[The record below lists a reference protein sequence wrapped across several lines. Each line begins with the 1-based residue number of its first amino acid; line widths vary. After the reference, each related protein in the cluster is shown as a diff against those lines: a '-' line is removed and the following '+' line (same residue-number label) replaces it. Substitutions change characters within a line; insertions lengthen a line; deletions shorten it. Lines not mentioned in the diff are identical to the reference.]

1 MLISDYDEFVRK
13 SDRSS
18 NRTNE
23 ERIEIAIYGLVG
35 EIGSIVSAIKK
46 RLLSEDGAVQWN
58 APSDEIVEEL
68 GDAMWYCFALARLA
82 NEGKPKNIFAHDIES
97 LKREIGGGDP
107 RAEEIGHVLG
117 DTKRD
122 AFLQAA
128 SEFPKKTREMVFD
141 DYQKIAFLT
150 ARTEDRTLIE
160 VCLAVL
166 WQLSAQ
172 LLRRKLPPLEQGLN
186 KAVATRPLNDLLG
199 EIAWHIS
206 ALASVYQLKLG
217 DIAARNRE
225 KVSHRLD
232 QTSPTPLHDEGS
244 KTAEQFPRRFEI
256 AIVTVGPGRSRMFL
270 AGKQVGDDL
279 TDNAHFEDG
288 YRFHDVMHLANVA
301 KLGWSPVFRGLLR
314 RKRKGE
320 PKIDEVED
328 GARAQI
334 VEEVVV
340 KAIHS
345 EGVRLASTSG
355 ALRPEEPIRLFP
367 NPEEITFRFLKS
379 VRSFVQGLE
388 VAKNRDWEWIDAITE
403 GHKLFYELRCEEQ
416 GTVLID
422 LHARSIEF
430 RKEVCVDG
438 TGRVAGL
445 GSASRLATETCLD
458 VLTAEERMR
467 AATQPEIA
475 RLAAQKIAILHAI
488 GIARPATSD
497 FESIA
502 VVEMSDGKISVKAT
516 GEVRNAMWSR
526 SIVGFRT
533 TLVAVGDSV
542 LCTAIAVTA
551 V

>member
-1 MLISDYDEFVRK
+1 MLISEYDEFVRS
-13 SDRSS
+13 SDRSVH
-18 NRTNE
+18 RAHE
-23 ERIEIAIYGLVG
+23 ERIEIAIYGLAG
-35 EIGSIVSAIKK
+35 EIGSIVAAIKK
-46 RLLSEDGAVQWN
+46 RLLSEDGALQWN

-68 GDAMWYCFALARLA
+68 GDAMWYCFALARLS
-82 NEGKPKNIFAHDIES
+82 NEGKPKNIFAHDIEN
-97 LKREIGGGDP
+97 LIREIGGTDE
-107 RAEEIGHVLG
+107 RAQEIRHVLG

-122 AFLQAA
+122 AFLRAA
-128 SEFPKKTREMVFD
+128 SEFPKRTREMVFD

-172 LLRRKLPPLEQGLN
+172 LLRRKLPPIEQGLN
-186 KAVATRPLNDLLG
+186 TAVATRPINDLLG

-206 ALASVYQLKLG
+206 ALASIYQLKLG
-217 DIAARNRE
+217 EIAARNKI

-232 QTSPTPLHDEGS
+232 RNSPTPLHDEDS
-244 KTAEQFPRRFEI
+244 LEAERFPRSFEI

-270 AGKQVGDDL
+270 GGKQIGDDL

-301 KLGWSPVFRGLLR
+301 KLGWSPVFRALLK
-314 RKRKGE
+314 RKRKGQ

-345 EGVRLASTSG
+345 EGCRLASSSG
-355 ALRPEEPIRLFP
+355 TQLVEVPNRLFP
-367 NPEEITFRFLKS
+367 NREEITFRFLKS
-379 VRSFVQGLE
+379 IRSFVQGLE

-403 GHKLFYELRCEEQ
+403 GHNLFYQLRCEEQ
-416 GTVLID
+416 GTVRID
-422 LHARSIEF
+422 LNARSVEF
-430 RKEVCVDG
+430 CRDVCVDS

-445 GSASRLATETCLD
+445 GSASSSGMEPGLD
-458 VLTAEERMR
+458 VLTSEELGR
-467 AATQPEIA
+467 AGTQADVE
-475 RLAAQKIAILHAI
+475 RLTAQKIALLRAI
-488 GIARPATSD
+488 GISSPAAPH
-497 FESIA
+497 FESISVTELA
-502 VVEMSDGKISVKAT
+502 DGKISVKAS
-516 GEVRNAMWSR
+516 GEVRKAMWAR

-533 TLVAVGDSV
+533 TSSRVGESV
-542 LCTAIAVTA
+542 LSTAIAVA
-551 V
+551 DG

>member
-1 MLISDYDEFVRK
+1 MLISEYDEFVK
-13 SDRSS
+13 NSDRSS
-18 NRTNE
+18 HRTNE

-35 EIGSIVSAIKK
+35 EIGSIVAAIKK
-46 RLLSEDGAVQWN
+46 RLLSEDGALQWN
-58 APSDEIVEEL
+58 APSDEIIEEL

-82 NEGKPKNIFAHDIES
+82 NEGKPKNIFTHDIEN
-97 LKREIGGGDP
+97 LKREIGGSDQ
-107 RAEEIGHVLG
+107 RAKEINHVLG
-117 DTKRD
+117 ETKRD

-128 SEFPKKTREMVFD
+128 SEFPKKTRDMVFD

-172 LLRRKLPPLEQGLN
+172 LLRRKLPPLEQELN
-186 KAVATRPLNDLLG
+186 KAVAARPINDLLG

-206 ALASVYQLKLG
+206 ALASIYQLRLG
-217 DIAARNRE
+217 DIATQNRI

-232 QTSPTPLHDEGS
+232 RNSPTPLHDEGS
-244 KTAEQFPRRFEI
+244 AKAEQFPRSFEI
-256 AIVTVGPGRSRMFL
+256 GIVTVGPGRSRMFL
-270 AGKQVGDDL
+270 NGTQVGDDL

-301 KLGWSPVFRGLLR
+301 KLGWSPVFRALLK
-314 RKRKGE
+314 RKRKGQ

-355 ALRPEEPIRLFP
+355 AISDAPIRLFP
-367 NPEEITFRFLKS
+367 NREEITYRFLKS
-379 VRSFVQGLE
+379 IRSFVQGLE

-403 GHKLFYELRCEEQ
+403 GHKVFYQLRCEEQ

-422 LHARSIEF
+422 LNARSIEF
-430 RKEVCVDG
+430 RREVCIDG

-445 GSASRLATETCLD
+445 GSASSSNAEPAVD
-458 VLTAEERMR
+458 SLTAEERGR
-467 AATQPEIA
+467 AATQAESA
-475 RLAAQKIAILHAI
+475 RLSAQKIAILRAI
-488 GIARPATSD
+488 GIANPVTSD
-497 FESIA
+497 FISVE
-502 VVEMSDGKISVKAT
+502 VLEMSDGRISVKAT
-516 GEVRNAMWSR
+516 GEARKAMWSR

-533 TLVAVGDSV
+533 TSVCVGDSV
-542 LCTAIAVTA
+542 LCTAIAVTDA
-551 V
+551 

>member
-1 MLISDYDEFVRK
+1 MLISEYDEFVRN

-18 NRTNE
+18 HRTNE

-97 LKREIGGGDP
+97 LKREIGGTDQ
-107 RAEEIGHVLG
+107 RAQEIRHVLG

-128 SEFPKKTREMVFD
+128 SEFPKKTKQMVFD

-186 KAVATRPLNDLLG
+186 KAVAARPMNDLLG

-217 DIAARNRE
+217 DIAAQNRV

-232 QTSPTPLHDEGS
+232 RNNPTPLHDENS
-244 KTAEQFPRRFEI
+244 KEAEQFPRRFEI

-270 AGKQVGDDL
+270 NGVQVGDDL

-301 KLGWSPVFRGLLR
+301 KLGWSPVFRALLK
-314 RKRKGE
+314 RKRKGQ

-355 ALRPEEPIRLFP
+355 ALRSDDPTRLFP
-367 NPEEITFRFLKS
+367 NREEITFRFLKS

-416 GTVLID
+416 GTVVID
-422 LHARSIEF
+422 LSARSIEF

-438 TGRVAGL
+438 TGKIAGL
-445 GSASRLATETCLD
+445 GSASSSNTESGQD
-458 VLTAEERMR
+458 ALTAEERAR
-467 AATQPEIA
+467 VATQPEIA
-475 RLAAQKIAILHAI
+475 RLTAQKSAILRAI
-488 GIARPATSD
+488 GIASPVASD
-497 FESIA
+497 FESIE
-502 VVEMSDGKISVKAT
+502 VLEMSEGRISVKAN
-516 GEVRNAMWSR
+516 GEVRKAMWSR

-533 TLVAVGDSV
+533 TSVSVGDSV
-542 LCTAIAVTA
+542 LCTAIAVTDA
-551 V
+551 